1 MLSRIIPT
9 KPIKTQTKTIFI
21 NKIERL
27 MHEEYKLR
35 KKQKEMKDR
44 KEIEE
49 VIEKSKVCRL
59 GLSVENKPYVVPMS
73 FGYANNTLYFHSNP
87 KGKKMEYL
95 KKNSY
100 VCFEFDSNVKI
111 VEETLPCHWTCHFES
126 VIGYGHVSFVEDVDE
141 KKKAMDI
148 IMKQYGWESKSNL
161 YDPQSFKVAKVFKL
175 KIDSITGKKNK

>member
-1 MLSRIIPT
+1 MLPRIIPT

-59 GLSVENKPYVVPMS
+59 GLSVETN
-73 FGYANNTLYFHSNP
+73 LI
-87 KGKKMEYL
+87 
-95 KKNSY
+95 Y

>member
-59 GLSVENKPYVVPMS
+59 GLSVENKPY
-73 FGYANNTLYFHSNP
+73 
-87 KGKKMEYL
+87 
-95 KKNSY
+95 NSY